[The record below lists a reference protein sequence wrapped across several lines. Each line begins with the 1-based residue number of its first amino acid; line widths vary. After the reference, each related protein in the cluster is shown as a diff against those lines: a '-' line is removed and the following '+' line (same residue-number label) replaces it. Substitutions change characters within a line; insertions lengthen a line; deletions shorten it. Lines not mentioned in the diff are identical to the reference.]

1 MTEISII
8 GGGIAGLV
16 AAITVVEQGGNAV
29 LFEASPRLGGRARTD
44 DAPYRTNLGPHAFYI
59 GAFSDWL
66 TSQKICPQLEPP
78 KRSAFKLAR
87 KNRIQLLPLAMLPAL
102 RSLKREAPIDLDYRT
117 WAHQQMSRRGAEAAI
132 SFASL
137 PTFHGDPGSLS
148 AAFVHERLQRSF
160 ANPSVGYVIGGFNAI
175 IDSLAA
181 HARAQGVRIETGEKC
196 TRLPE
201 GPVIVATDL
210 RAARRLL
217 DDPTIDWPS
226 PRTAMFDIAI
236 ASATE
241 SKKDCTAVLDLDRGV
256 YISDYSAY
264 DPSLAPAGQHLYQCC
279 AGLREG
285 EELASGLDRIR
296 AVLDLAIPDW
306 QSRMQWKRQGLSE
319 GAGAADP
326 PGTSWRDRPTIDRGH
341 DRWLVG
347 DRVAAPGILS
357 EISFASARQAATEAV
372 RRTNKP
378 ENQPERV
385 TSADNLHAVA

>member
-8 GGGIAGLV
+8 GGGIAGLI

-44 DAPYRTNLGPHAFYI
+44 DSPYRTNLGPHAFYI
-59 GAFSDWL
+59 GAFSEWL

-210 RAARRLL
+210 RDARRLL
-217 DDPTIDWPS
+217 DDPTIDWPA

-236 ASATE
+236 ETH
-241 SKKDCTAVLDLDRGV
+241 KKDRTAVLDLDRGV

-264 DPSLAPAGQHLYQCC
+264 DATLAPTGQHLYQCC

-306 QSRMQWKRQGLSE
+306 RSRTQWKRQGLSE
-319 GAGAADP
+319 GAGAANP
-326 PGTSWRDRPTIDRGH
+326 PGTSWRDRPAIDRGR

-357 EISFASARQAATEAV
+357 EISFASARQAATEAL
-372 RRTNKP
+372 RRTNKH
-378 ENQPERV
+378 ESV
-385 TSADNLHAVA
+385 ASADNLHAVA